1 MTGAVLHPRSNDEV
15 DEMIEDQRRFTRKIQ
30 ANKETLRKFLM
41 EAGFIT
47 GTGELTKRY
56 RTPVLHRKPA
66 R

>member
-30 ANKETLRKFLM
+30 TNQETLRKFLM

-47 GTGELTKRY
+47 VTGELTKRY